1 MAFIEKQL
9 SIHLKKEW
17 FDAIKN
23 GSKLYEIRPCTP
35 YWAKRLSKEYDTI
48 VFALGYPKKGDWAKI
63 IHKTFKGCRIVD
75 RQAICGLISI
85 AEWEFIQKI
94 YPDAS
99 EFFIISFK

>member
-35 YWAKRLSKEYDTI
+35 YWTKRLSKEYDTI
-48 VFALGYPKKGDWAKI
+48 VFALGYPKKGDWVKI
-63 IHKTFKGCRIVD
+63 IHKTFESSSKVSKQEIFK
-75 RQAICGLISI
+75 LITSK
-85 AEWEFIQKI
+85 EKVFIQKAF
-94 YPDAS
+94 PDTQHFYLIA
-99 EFFIISFK
+99 FR

>member
-48 VFALGYPKKGDWAKI
+48 VFALGYPKKGDPHFCI
-63 IHKTFKGCRIVD
+63 
-75 RQAICGLISI
+75 
-85 AEWEFIQKI
+85 
-94 YPDAS
+94 
-99 EFFIISFK
+99 